1 MGAPAVIRPSNVGA
15 RGYGPGMGQQITG
28 HDRGQFEVTTATGSV
43 YLVSLLEE
51 RKITRLPVATLPAEG
66 FKFIASSQLRRDGEE
81 LELLMLVVCE
91 VGAPAQ
97 FWVQI
102 RTDGVPTLRT
112 TSPVVCIRQVS

>member
-1 MGAPAVIRPSNVGA
+1 MVQASDNKSLA
-15 RGYGPGMGQQITG
+15 MT
-28 HDRGQFEVTTATGSV
+28 RGQFEVTTATGSV

-51 RKITRLPVATLPAEG
+51 RKITRLPVATLPAKG

-112 TSPVVCIRQVS
+112 TSPVVCIRRVS